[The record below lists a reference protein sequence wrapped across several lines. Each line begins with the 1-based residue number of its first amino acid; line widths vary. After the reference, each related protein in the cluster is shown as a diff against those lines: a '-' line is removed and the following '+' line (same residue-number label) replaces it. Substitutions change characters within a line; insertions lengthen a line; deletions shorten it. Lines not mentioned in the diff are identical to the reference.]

1 MPVTADG
8 VRIDGNP
15 VPLWERETLT
25 LPQAAQVFNIDYDGL
40 LVAVNQRDVDVFRP
54 LNKRGEPG
62 RRHVRKE
69 EMRRYIKTL
78 EE

>member
-25 LPQAAQVFNIDYDGL
+25 LPQAAQVFNIDYDL
-40 LVAVNQRDVDVFRP
+40 SLI
-54 LNKRGEPG
+54 
-62 RRHVRKE
+62 H
-69 EMRRYIKTL
+69 I
-78 EE
+78 